1 MAPPPQII
9 LWLCK
14 RCQPL
19 YDIIR
24 NIVFSRVEF
33 LRGIPMDLDSDDFF
47 DPRMRNV
54 VVLDDLMSTAAK
66 DPRINDLFTE
76 GSHHRNLSVIA
87 LNHNMYFGKDPT
99 QRRNCHYLILFKN
112 PIDRQPIATL
122 GRQIY
127 PERAHD
133 CLQKFE
139 EVTKEPYSYL
149 VVDLK
154 PETPEWRRL
163 CRERSIGRHAH
174 RSNDPSGRH

>member
-127 PERAHD
+127 PGHFTEIRRSHEGT
-133 CLQKFE
+133 LLIPGRRSETRNPGME
-139 EVTKEPYSYL
+139 ETM
-149 VVDLK
+149 
-154 PETPEWRRL
+154 
-163 CRERSIGRHAH
+163 
-174 RSNDPSGRH
+174 